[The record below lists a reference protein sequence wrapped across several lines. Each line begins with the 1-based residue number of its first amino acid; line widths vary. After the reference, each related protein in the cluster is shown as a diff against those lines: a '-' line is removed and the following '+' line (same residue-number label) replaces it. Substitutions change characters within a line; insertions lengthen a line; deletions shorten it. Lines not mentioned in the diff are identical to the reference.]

1 MTQSGAQSDQLRNF
15 TGRVPL
21 FPLPDAVLF
30 PHALLPLMIFE
41 PRYRQMIA
49 DVLDS
54 DRLIAMAL
62 LEPGWETTYESKTAS
77 IRQTVCIAR
86 ITSSKLL
93 PDGRYEIVVEGLSR
107 AEVLDEDESSHP
119 YRIARV
125 ELCPEM
131 PAGLSQDQRRRTQ
144 RELLVGFQ
152 QLAAGVDF
160 DRTFHDSL
168 DADLPLGGLCDVIA
182 YSLPLEPD
190 AAQSI
195 LEEPDIAS
203 RSMLVLDEMRLYIES
218 DIGHP
223 STFPPP
229 YSLN

>member
-1 MTQSGAQSDQLRNF
+1 MTQFSSQSDQLRNF

-49 DVLDS
+49 DVLTS

-62 LEPGWETTYESKTAS
+62 LEPGWESTYESKTAP
-77 IRQTVCIAR
+77 IRQTVCIGR
-86 ITSSKLL
+86 IASSELL
-93 PDGRYEIVVEGLSR
+93 PDGRYQIDVDGLSR
-107 AEVLDEDESSHP
+107 AEVLDEDDSPHP

-152 QLAAGVDF
+152 QLAAGCDF

-190 AAQSI
+190 VAQSI

-203 RSMLVLDEMRLYIES
+203 RSMLVLDEMRHCIES

-223 STFPPP
+223 SVFPPP